1 MNRRSFLASIP
12 LCAGVVVSCSPATTV
27 AWDLS
32 LEQDQV
38 ATLRDVE
45 GVEAILH
52 DLKFMLVSAPRDPR
66 QLYPHKDDYYEK
78 NYWLSL
84 HFVSAET
91 PHCGDVMLDIR
102 TQRRLLEIRFVEGR
116 EEFSTQAGKKAVEF
130 DKRLK
135 QVFGSRLVTHYAHRM
150 KRVAVSN

>member
-1 MNRRSFLASIP
+1 
-12 LCAGVVVSCSPATTV
+12 VSCSPATTV

-32 LEQDQV
+32 LEQDQA

-52 DLKFMLVSAPRDPR
+52 DLKFMLVYTPRDPR
-66 QLYPHKDDYYEK
+66 QLYPQKGDDYYEK

-84 HFVSAET
+84 YFASVET
-91 PHCGDVMLDIR
+91 PHCGNVTLEIR
-102 TQRRLLEIRFVEGR
+102 TQRRLLEISFVEGR
-116 EEFSTQAGKKAVEF
+116 EEFSPQAGKRAVEF

-135 QVFGSRLVTHYAHRM
+135 QVFGERVKTHYAYRM
-150 KRVAVSN
+150 KRFAVSN